1 MKMSD
6 ENILDR
12 DFVGNEETINKLKD
26 TVVET
31 ENKINYTSGSLDEEE
46 LYSQYLI
53 LFFAFQSLSANIR
66 KLDSFYED

>member
-12 DFVGNEETINKLKD
+12 DFAGNEETINKLKD

>member
-12 DFVGNEETINKLKD
+12 DFAGNEETINKLKD

-31 ENKINYTSGSLDEEE
+31 ENKINYTSGSLGAEE

>member
-1 MKMSD
+1 MSD

-12 DFVGNEETINKLKD
+12 DFAGNEETINKLKD